1 MSELTR
7 GEYKT
12 RKKLIAKTNHA
23 KPSAATI
30 PGIILASLVA
40 IIVTSDFAAA
50 QHYPGGDPVEVTRLS
65 NPLAA
70 AVRAARETKS
80 LYERLFNEDGESD
93 ARKRQDEAVA
103 AALER
108 LERKRKAGANID
120 DLRNRR
126 QVRNVWQWG
135 FGSEERGEKN
145 IASSGS
151 CSRRRVGFEC
161 GRRR

>member
-7 GEYKT
+7 GENKT

-23 KPSAATI
+23 KPTAATI

-80 LYERLFNEDGESD
+80 LYERLFNEDGGESD

-126 QVRNVWQWG
+126 QVRNVL
-135 FGSEERGEKN
+135 
-145 IASSGS
+145 
-151 CSRRRVGFEC
+151 
-161 GRRR
+161 